1 MLRGYILANSGIY
14 WIDIT
19 FDWCVKFLY
28 MVAKLLGITYEEI
41 NIWLFVIIGPLF
53 FLISI
58 YLNYYFYKKTKK
70 LKKIIEFQ
78 NKEFTETSEI
88 DVEEKK
94 TDYLKILFIILLVI
108 FIFYFLETNN

>member
-1 MLRGYILANSGIY
+1 MANSGIY

-28 MVAKLLGITYEEI
+28 IVANLLGITYEEV

-58 YLNYYFYKKTKK
+58 YLNYFFYKKTKR
-70 LKKIIEFQ
+70 LNKIIEFQ
-78 NKEFTETSEI
+78 NKQFAETNDVEF
-88 DVEEKK
+88 EEKK
-94 TDYLKILFIILLVI
+94 TDHLKILLIILLI
-108 FIFYFLETNN
+108 ILIFYLLEAKN

>member
-1 MLRGYILANSGIY
+1 MANSGIY

-28 MVAKLLGITYEEI
+28 IVADLLGITYEEV

-58 YLNYYFYKKTKK
+58 YLNYFFYKKTKR
-70 LKKIIEFQ
+70 LNKIIEFQ
-78 NKEFTETSEI
+78 NKQFAETNDVEF
-88 DVEEKK
+88 EEKK
-94 TDYLKILFIILLVI
+94 PDHLKILLIILLI
-108 FIFYFLETNN
+108 ILIFYLLEAKN

>member
-1 MLRGYILANSGIY
+1 MANSGIY

-28 MVAKLLGITYEEI
+28 IVANILGITYEEV

-58 YLNYYFYKKTKK
+58 YLNYFFYKKTKR
-70 LKKIIEFQ
+70 LNKIIEFQ
-78 NKEFTETSEI
+78 NKQFAETNDVEF
-88 DVEEKK
+88 EEKK
-94 TDYLKILFIILLVI
+94 PDHLKILLIILLIVLI
-108 FIFYFLETNN
+108 IYLLEA

>member
-1 MLRGYILANSGIY
+1 MANSGIY

-28 MVAKLLGITYEEI
+28 IVADLLGITYEEV

-58 YLNYYFYKKTKK
+58 YLNYFFYKKTKR
-70 LKKIIEFQ
+70 LNKIIEFQ
-78 NKEFTETSEI
+78 NKQFAETNDVEF
-88 DVEEKK
+88 EEKK
-94 TDYLKILFIILLVI
+94 PDHLKILLIVLLIIL
-108 FIFYFLETNN
+108 IFYLLEAKN